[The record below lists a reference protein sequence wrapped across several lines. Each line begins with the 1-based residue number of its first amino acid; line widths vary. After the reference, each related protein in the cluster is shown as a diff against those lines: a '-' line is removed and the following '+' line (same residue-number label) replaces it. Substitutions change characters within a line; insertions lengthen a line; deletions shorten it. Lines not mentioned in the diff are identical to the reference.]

1 MKKNQT
7 VRSFT
12 IFAVV
17 TAAMPFLLCVAFAI
31 FFPMACEH
39 LFGKMLPFAIAIFL
53 FYVTA
58 NLLSFSDLELD
69 SNRSYSYFF
78 NFITI
83 SFPIISFV
91 IHSNIEMLDNAK
103 IFYEIK
109 MGISNTLIALLVAE
123 FSRRYLMKYENR
135 NEPVQFTDNQ

>member
-7 VRSFT
+7 VRNFA

-17 TAAMPFLLCVAFAI
+17 TAAMPFLLCVTFAI
-31 FFPMACEH
+31 FFPMAYEH
-39 LFGKMLPFAIAIFL
+39 LFDKMLPFAIAIFL

-58 NLLSFSDLELD
+58 NLLSFSDLKLN

-103 IFYEIK
+103 ILYEIK

-135 NEPVQFTDNQ
+135 NEPVQSTDNK